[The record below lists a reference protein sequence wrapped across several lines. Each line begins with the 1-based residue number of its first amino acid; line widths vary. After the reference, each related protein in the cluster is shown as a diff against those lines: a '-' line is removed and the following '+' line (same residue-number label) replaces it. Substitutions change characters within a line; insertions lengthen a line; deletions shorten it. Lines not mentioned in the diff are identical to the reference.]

1 MTPKLSILV
10 LDDERIVCDRVQT
23 TMEKLG
29 FHVEAFTDSR
39 KALDRVAVERFD
51 VVVTDLKMPGPGG
64 IDVLKFVREQ
74 HPTTRVVVITG
85 FATAEAAR
93 EALKQG
99 AVDFIPKPFR
109 LSQLRD
115 LILRIAEERSA
126 RSEGA
131 DDERSETT

>member
-1 MTPKLSILV
+1 MTPRLRILV
-10 LDDERIVCDRVQT
+10 LDDEQIVCDRVQA

-29 FHVEAFTDSR
+29 FRVETFTDSR
-39 KALDRVAVERFD
+39 KALDRVAAERFD
-51 VVVTDLKMPGPGG
+51 VVITDLKMPGPGG

-99 AVDFIPKPFR
+99 AVDFIPKPFK

-126 RSEGA
+126 RSEGV
-131 DDERSETT
+131 DDDRSETT